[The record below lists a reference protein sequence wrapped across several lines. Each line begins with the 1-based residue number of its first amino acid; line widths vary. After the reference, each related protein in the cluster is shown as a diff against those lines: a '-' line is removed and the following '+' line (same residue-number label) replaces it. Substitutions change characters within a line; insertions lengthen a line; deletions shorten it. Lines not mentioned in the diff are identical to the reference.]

1 MNKILKNGMVVLL
14 SAYFLAGNYMPNKVS
29 EQKVNNRQVKSVGMY
44 NFLQNRDLH
53 LINGLDETINEVMNK
68 LVKDFGHDPYEVHL
82 LLSNKAIDF
91 DLYAPKKSRL
101 KLLKQKKKPNFDNS
115 FGNLYL
121 EYYQAK
127 NLKLENLNLKSFVNK
142 YKPELKKAE
151 AELGV

>member
-68 LVKDFGHDPYEVHL
+68 LVKDKSLRMKMGQSAYELALAKYDWLKMAREYHEIYGDVL
-82 LLSNKAIDF
+82 A
-91 DLYAPKKSRL
+91 KSAL
-101 KLLKQKKKPNFDNS
+101 K
-115 FGNLYL
+115 
-121 EYYQAK
+121 
-127 NLKLENLNLKSFVNK
+127 
-142 YKPELKKAE
+142 
-151 AELGV
+151 